1 MKKFNVV
8 ICFLMLIMV
17 GFCFAGCMD
26 DGTNGKSAYEIAVE
40 NGFVG
45 TEAEWLES
53 LKGQDGKD
61 AEGPTIEINDDGYW
75 VINGKPTDVLAV
87 AKDGKDGVTPT
98 ISSDGYWVI
107 NNVKTSIKAK
117 GENGENGANGADGT
131 SGKSA
136 YEIAVENGF
145 VGTEAEWLESLK
157 GQDGKD
163 GQNGVTPTISSD
175 GYWVINNVKTNV
187 KARGEDGA
195 DGADGVAPTIE
206 ISLDGYW
213 VINNV
218 KTNVKAE
225 GTNGADGKNG
235 ANGTDG
241 ADGKSAYEIAV
252 ENGFVGTEAEW
263 LESLKGQDGK
273 DGQNGVTP
281 TISSDGYW
289 VINNVK
295 TNVKAKGEDGT
306 NGVDGINGTDGEDG
320 KSAYEIAVENGF
332 VGTEAEWLESLKGQ
346 DGKDGEDGVTPTITI
361 SSDGYW
367 VINNVKTNVKAKG
380 EDGADGKD
388 GTNGTDGAD
397 GKSAYD
403 IAVENGFVGT
413 EAEWLESL
421 KGQDGK
427 DGTTSSSTS
436 LVDYKVAINKGLLS
450 AVAIKSQFTKLVDSV
465 QKQYTMA
472 GSGVI
477 IQDDKTTG
485 TAYILTNYHVL
496 YDKNDIDGNADKITC
511 YLYGQYNISN
521 YGMVATLVGG
531 SMKYDIAVIKIQSD
545 IYKNS
550 IAEPVTVKNSEEV
563 NIGDNIVLIGNPMG
577 YGFSATTGTVSV
589 PSEVAS
595 VEQPNGLSYDNRLI
609 RVDAPVNGGNSGG
622 GMFDI
627 DGNLIGI
634 VKAKIV
640 KEGIENIGFI
650 IPSNV
655 AYALGMNIIQNCDG
669 STNKNAKIVNLGVTV
684 TISSSSMI
692 KDENGNVKIV
702 EGVKV
707 SSVDSTSIF
716 YNKLLASDTVK
727 EIIVNGTT
735 YAITRTYQVEELLFN
750 LNVGDSITFV
760 VTRSG
765 VNYTYTATFTSADS
779 LV

>member
-1 MKKFNVV
+1 
-8 ICFLMLIMV
+8 
-17 GFCFAGCMD
+17 
-26 DGTNGKSAYEIAVE
+26 
-40 NGFVG
+40 
-45 TEAEWLES
+45 
-53 LKGQDGKD
+53 
-61 AEGPTIEINDDGYW
+61 
-75 VINGKPTDVLAV
+75 
-87 AKDGKDGVTPT
+87 
-98 ISSDGYWVI
+98 
-107 NNVKTSIKAK
+107 
-117 GENGENGANGADGT
+117 
-131 SGKSA
+131 
-136 YEIAVENGF
+136 
-145 VGTEAEWLESLK
+145 
-157 GQDGKD
+157 
-163 GQNGVTPTISSD
+163 
-175 GYWVINNVKTNV
+175 
-187 KARGEDGA
+187 
-195 DGADGVAPTIE
+195 
-206 ISLDGYW
+206 
-213 VINNV
+213 
-218 KTNVKAE
+218 
-225 GTNGADGKNG
+225 
-235 ANGTDG
+235 
-241 ADGKSAYEIAV
+241 
-252 ENGFVGTEAEW
+252 
-263 LESLKGQDGK
+263 
-273 DGQNGVTP
+273 
-281 TISSDGYW
+281 
-289 VINNVK
+289 
-295 TNVKAKGEDGT
+295 
-306 NGVDGINGTDGEDG
+306 
-320 KSAYEIAVENGF
+320 
-332 VGTEAEWLESLKGQ
+332 
-346 DGKDGEDGVTPTITI
+346 
-361 SSDGYW
+361 
-367 VINNVKTNVKAKG
+367 
-380 EDGADGKD
+380 
-388 GTNGTDGAD
+388 
-397 GKSAYD
+397 
-403 IAVENGFVGT
+403 
-413 EAEWLESL
+413 
-421 KGQDGK
+421 
-427 DGTTSSSTS
+427 
-436 LVDYKVAINKGLLS
+436 
-450 AVAIKSQFTKLVDSV
+450 
-465 QKQYTMA
+465 MA

-477 IQDDKTTG
+477 IQDDKSTG

-496 YDKNDIDGNADKITC
+496 YDKNDTDGNADKITC

-521 YGMVATLVGG
+521 YGMVATLIGG

-545 IYKNS
+545 TYKNS

-669 STNKNAKIVNLGVTV
+669 STNKNAKVVNLGIAV

-702 EGVKV
+702 EGVRV

-716 YNKLLASDTVK
+716 YNKLTTSDTVK

>member
-26 DGTNGKSAYEIAVE
+26 DGANGKSAYEIAVE

-61 AEGPTIEINDDGYW
+61 AESPTIEIDDGGYW

-87 AKDGKDGVTPT
+87 AKDGKDGV
-98 ISSDGYWVI
+98 
-107 NNVKTSIKAK
+107 
-117 GENGENGANGADGT
+117 
-131 SGKSA
+131 
-136 YEIAVENGF
+136 
-145 VGTEAEWLESLK
+145 
-157 GQDGKD
+157 DGKD
-163 GQNGVTPTISSD
+163 
-175 GYWVINNVKTNV
+175 
-187 KARGEDGA
+187 
-195 DGADGVAPTIE
+195 
-206 ISLDGYW
+206 
-213 VINNV
+213 
-218 KTNVKAE
+218 
-225 GTNGADGKNG
+225 
-235 ANGTDG
+235 
-241 ADGKSAYEIAV
+241 
-252 ENGFVGTEAEW
+252 
-263 LESLKGQDGK
+263 
-273 DGQNGVTP
+273 
-281 TISSDGYW
+281 
-289 VINNVK
+289 
-295 TNVKAKGEDGT
+295 
-306 NGVDGINGTDGEDG
+306 
-320 KSAYEIAVENGF
+320 
-332 VGTEAEWLESLKGQ
+332 GQ

-380 EDGADGKD
+380 EDGADGKDGINGTDGVDGKD

-465 QKQYTMA
+465 STQYTMA

-477 IQDDKTTG
+477 IQDDKSTG

-496 YDKNDIDGNADKITC
+496 YDKNDTDGNADKITC

-521 YGMVATLVGG
+521 YGMVATLIGG

-545 IYKNS
+545 TYKNS

-669 STNKNAKIVNLGVTV
+669 STNKNAKVVNLGIAV

-702 EGVKV
+702 EGVRV

-716 YNKLLASDTVK
+716 YNKLTTSDTVK

>member
-61 AEGPTIEINDDGYW
+61 AESPTIEIDDGGYW
-75 VINGKPTDVLAV
+75 IINGKPTDVLAV
-87 AKDGKDGVTPT
+87 AQDGKDGV
-98 ISSDGYWVI
+98 
-107 NNVKTSIKAK
+107 
-117 GENGENGANGADGT
+117 
-131 SGKSA
+131 
-136 YEIAVENGF
+136 
-145 VGTEAEWLESLK
+145 
-157 GQDGKD
+157 DGKD
-163 GQNGVTPTISSD
+163 
-175 GYWVINNVKTNV
+175 
-187 KARGEDGA
+187 
-195 DGADGVAPTIE
+195 
-206 ISLDGYW
+206 
-213 VINNV
+213 
-218 KTNVKAE
+218 
-225 GTNGADGKNG
+225 
-235 ANGTDG
+235 
-241 ADGKSAYEIAV
+241 
-252 ENGFVGTEAEW
+252 
-263 LESLKGQDGK
+263 
-273 DGQNGVTP
+273 
-281 TISSDGYW
+281 
-289 VINNVK
+289 
-295 TNVKAKGEDGT
+295 
-306 NGVDGINGTDGEDG
+306 
-320 KSAYEIAVENGF
+320 
-332 VGTEAEWLESLKGQ
+332 GQ
-346 DGKDGEDGVTPTITI
+346 DGKDGEDGITPTITI

-380 EDGADGKD
+380 EDGADGKDGINGTDGIDGKD

-421 KGQDGK
+421 KGQDGE

-436 LVDYKVAINKGLLS
+436 LVDYKVAINKGFLS

-465 QKQYTMA
+465 STQYTMA

-477 IQDDKTTG
+477 IQDDKSTG

-627 DGNLIGI
+627 EGNLIGI

-650 IPSNV
+650 TPSNV

-669 STNKNAKIVNLGVTV
+669 STNKNAKVVNLGVTV

>member
-117 GENGENGANGADGT
+117 GENGEDGANGADGT

-195 DGADGVAPTIE
+195 DGADGVAPTI
-206 ISLDGYW
+206 
-213 VINNV
+213 
-218 KTNVKAE
+218 
-225 GTNGADGKNG
+225 
-235 ANGTDG
+235 
-241 ADGKSAYEIAV
+241 
-252 ENGFVGTEAEW
+252 
-263 LESLKGQDGK
+263 
-273 DGQNGVTP
+273 
-281 TISSDGYW
+281 
-289 VINNVK
+289 
-295 TNVKAKGEDGT
+295 
-306 NGVDGINGTDGEDG
+306 
-320 KSAYEIAVENGF
+320 
-332 VGTEAEWLESLKGQ
+332 
-346 DGKDGEDGVTPTITI
+346 TI

-380 EDGADGKD
+380 EDGADGKDGINGTDGVDGKD

-465 QKQYTMA
+465 STQYTMA

-477 IQDDKTTG
+477 IQDDKSTG

-595 VEQPNGLSYDNRLI
+595 VEQPNGPSYDNRLI

-627 DGNLIGI
+627 EGNLIGI

-669 STNKNAKIVNLGVTV
+669 STNKNAKVVNLGVTV

>member
-26 DGTNGKSAYEIAVE
+26 DGANGKSAYEIAVE

-61 AEGPTIEINDDGYW
+61 AESPTIEIDDGGYW

-87 AKDGKDGVTPT
+87 AKDGKDGV
-98 ISSDGYWVI
+98 
-107 NNVKTSIKAK
+107 
-117 GENGENGANGADGT
+117 
-131 SGKSA
+131 
-136 YEIAVENGF
+136 
-145 VGTEAEWLESLK
+145 
-157 GQDGKD
+157 DGKD
-163 GQNGVTPTISSD
+163 
-175 GYWVINNVKTNV
+175 
-187 KARGEDGA
+187 
-195 DGADGVAPTIE
+195 
-206 ISLDGYW
+206 
-213 VINNV
+213 
-218 KTNVKAE
+218 
-225 GTNGADGKNG
+225 
-235 ANGTDG
+235 
-241 ADGKSAYEIAV
+241 
-252 ENGFVGTEAEW
+252 
-263 LESLKGQDGK
+263 
-273 DGQNGVTP
+273 
-281 TISSDGYW
+281 
-289 VINNVK
+289 
-295 TNVKAKGEDGT
+295 
-306 NGVDGINGTDGEDG
+306 
-320 KSAYEIAVENGF
+320 
-332 VGTEAEWLESLKGQ
+332 GQ

-380 EDGADGKD
+380 EDGADGKDGINGTDGVDGKD

-465 QKQYTMA
+465 STQYTMA

-477 IQDDKTTG
+477 IQDDKSTG

-496 YDKNDIDGNADKITC
+496 YDKNDTDGNADKITC

-669 STNKNAKIVNLGVTV
+669 STNKNAKVVNLGIAV

-702 EGVKV
+702 EGVRV

-716 YNKLLASDTVK
+716 YNKLTTSDTVK

>member
-26 DGTNGKSAYEIAVE
+26 DGANGKSAYEIAVE

-61 AEGPTIEINDDGYW
+61 AESPTIEIDDGGYW

-87 AKDGKDGVTPT
+87 AKDGKDGV
-98 ISSDGYWVI
+98 
-107 NNVKTSIKAK
+107 
-117 GENGENGANGADGT
+117 
-131 SGKSA
+131 
-136 YEIAVENGF
+136 
-145 VGTEAEWLESLK
+145 
-157 GQDGKD
+157 DGKD
-163 GQNGVTPTISSD
+163 
-175 GYWVINNVKTNV
+175 
-187 KARGEDGA
+187 
-195 DGADGVAPTIE
+195 
-206 ISLDGYW
+206 
-213 VINNV
+213 
-218 KTNVKAE
+218 
-225 GTNGADGKNG
+225 
-235 ANGTDG
+235 
-241 ADGKSAYEIAV
+241 
-252 ENGFVGTEAEW
+252 
-263 LESLKGQDGK
+263 
-273 DGQNGVTP
+273 
-281 TISSDGYW
+281 
-289 VINNVK
+289 
-295 TNVKAKGEDGT
+295 
-306 NGVDGINGTDGEDG
+306 
-320 KSAYEIAVENGF
+320 
-332 VGTEAEWLESLKGQ
+332 GQ

-380 EDGADGKD
+380 EDGADGKDGINGTDGVDGKD

-465 QKQYTMA
+465 STQYTMA

-477 IQDDKTTG
+477 IQDDKSTG

-496 YDKNDIDGNADKITC
+496 HDKNDTDGNADKITC

-521 YGMVATLVGG
+521 YGMVATLIGG

-545 IYKNS
+545 TYKNS

-669 STNKNAKIVNLGVTV
+669 STNKNAKVVNLGIAV

-702 EGVKV
+702 EGVRV

-716 YNKLLASDTVK
+716 YNKLTTSDTVK

>member
-131 SGKSA
+131 S
-136 YEIAVENGF
+136 
-145 VGTEAEWLESLK
+145 
-157 GQDGKD
+157 
-163 GQNGVTPTISSD
+163 
-175 GYWVINNVKTNV
+175 
-187 KARGEDGA
+187 
-195 DGADGVAPTIE
+195 
-206 ISLDGYW
+206 
-213 VINNV
+213 
-218 KTNVKAE
+218 
-225 GTNGADGKNG
+225 
-235 ANGTDG
+235 
-241 ADGKSAYEIAV
+241 GKSAYEIAV

>member
-26 DGTNGKSAYEIAVE
+26 DGANGKSAYEIAVE

-61 AEGPTIEINDDGYW
+61 AESPTIEIDDGGYW

-87 AKDGKDGVTPT
+87 AKDGKDGV
-98 ISSDGYWVI
+98 
-107 NNVKTSIKAK
+107 
-117 GENGENGANGADGT
+117 
-131 SGKSA
+131 
-136 YEIAVENGF
+136 
-145 VGTEAEWLESLK
+145 
-157 GQDGKD
+157 DGKD
-163 GQNGVTPTISSD
+163 
-175 GYWVINNVKTNV
+175 
-187 KARGEDGA
+187 
-195 DGADGVAPTIE
+195 
-206 ISLDGYW
+206 
-213 VINNV
+213 
-218 KTNVKAE
+218 
-225 GTNGADGKNG
+225 
-235 ANGTDG
+235 
-241 ADGKSAYEIAV
+241 
-252 ENGFVGTEAEW
+252 
-263 LESLKGQDGK
+263 
-273 DGQNGVTP
+273 
-281 TISSDGYW
+281 
-289 VINNVK
+289 
-295 TNVKAKGEDGT
+295 
-306 NGVDGINGTDGEDG
+306 
-320 KSAYEIAVENGF
+320 
-332 VGTEAEWLESLKGQ
+332 GQ

-380 EDGADGKD
+380 EDGADGKDGINGTDGVDGKD

-465 QKQYTMA
+465 STQYTMA

-477 IQDDKTTG
+477 IQDDKSTG

-496 YDKNDIDGNADKITC
+496 YDKNDTDGNADKITC

-531 SMKYDIAVIKIQSD
+531 SMKYDIAVIKIQSN

-669 STNKNAKIVNLGVTV
+669 STNKNAKVVNLGVAV

-702 EGVKV
+702 EGVRV